1 LKLRELLMRNLA
13 KVLVWSLRFMVSG
26 RQKTGAW
33 AQLVCSGSSRSGFAE
48 SNHCSHM
55 DAAAQAKAKPCSGNA
70 GRAADHDN
78 ADTREKAGKVE

>member
-1 LKLRELLMRNLA
+1 
-13 KVLVWSLRFMVSG
+13 
-26 RQKTGAW
+26 
-33 AQLVCSGSSRSGFAE
+33 
-48 SNHCSHM
+48 M